1 MKRFKINILN
11 KIYTVASLFI
21 CASLVAC
28 SGISGVSDSASE
40 SSSASSNGMAYVS
53 SISFGN
59 SGRMIVPTGF
69 NLMSDIEKFTLECAQ
84 QGEGTDLLTDN
95 REWTGNEESGLS
107 AYSVMFAD
115 ITENR
120 IPLVAGTTWQFT
132 IKAYKLAS
140 DSSPVLEKTVTQ
152 EIVSGPNPINFGV
165 LDEAAGNGSLEITL
179 SFPTQVQHA

>member
-1 MKRFKINILN
+1 MKRFKTNILN

-120 IPLVAGTTWQFT
+120 IIRYIQAKKVVIDCDQEMIYDVDGDEGSTFPVEIECLPGAVTLLTR
-132 IKAYKLAS
+132 K
-140 DSSPVLEKTVTQ
+140 DSQDNS
-152 EIVSGPNPINFGV
+152 
-165 LDEAAGNGSLEITL
+165 
-179 SFPTQVQHA
+179 